1 MLVHGL
7 WMNGLDMILL
17 GRRLSL
23 AGFTVRRFRYPSVK
37 ACPADNAVG
46 LQEFTRRME
55 TGKLH
60 FVCHSLGGLV
70 VRHLFHLFPG
80 QRPGRVVTLGTP
92 HQSSQAANI
101 LSRRQAGRRLLGRS
115 LEGGLLGNA
124 PPWAGTHELGVIA
137 GNLRLGMGMIIP
149 GIPQPSDGTVAVAE
163 TRLAG
168 MADHIVLP
176 VSHFGMLFAGSV
188 AGQTIRF
195 LHTGRFDHDGKDR
208 D

>member
-1 MLVHGL
+1 
-7 WMNGLDMILL
+7 MNGLDMTLL

-37 ACPADNAVG
+37 ACPADNAAN
-46 LQEFTRRME
+46 LQEYIRRME
-55 TGKLH
+55 TGNLH

-70 VRHLFHLFPG
+70 VRHLFQLFPG

-92 HQSSQAANI
+92 HQPSQAADF
-101 LSRRQAGRRLLGRS
+101 LSRHKAGRRLLGQS
-115 LEGGLLGNA
+115 LVAGLLGNA

-137 GNLRLGMGMIIP
+137 GNLRLGMGMLIP

-168 MADHIVLP
+168 MADHVVLP
-176 VSHFGMLFAGSV
+176 VSHFGMLFARSV

-195 LHTGRFDHDGKDR
+195 LHTGQFDHDGNGVD
-208 D
+208 